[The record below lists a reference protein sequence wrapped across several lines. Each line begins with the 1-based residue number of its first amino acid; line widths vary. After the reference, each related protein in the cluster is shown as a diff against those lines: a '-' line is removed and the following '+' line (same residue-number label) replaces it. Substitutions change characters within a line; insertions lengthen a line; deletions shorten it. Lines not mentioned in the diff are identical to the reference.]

1 VVLVLVLPVAFG
13 ALCGYVLGSSEGGFN
28 LLMLIAGLGGV
39 GAGFDHR
46 GARGGALRGLV
57 GGVVFTAALLA
68 CFSARGLP
76 ALATLPLPLSR
87 MAVIY
92 AAMGVP
98 LGALGGRLRVRAE
111 ARRAGAAS

>member
-13 ALCGYVLGSSEGGFN
+13 ALCGYVLGASERGFN

-46 GARGGALRGLV
+46 GAREGALRGAV

-76 ALATLPLPLSR
+76 ALANLPLPLSR

-111 ARRAGAAS
+111 ARRAGQAS